1 MVERGLERIKRRCR
15 IATRYDTTLSSF
27 RSFLALALV
36 YLLTLDAAGILPG
49 VYVVRPLTVPS
60 GTMEVRCLLQSANR
74 VNRHQGLT

>member
-15 IATRYDTTLSSF
+15 IATRYDTTPSSF

-60 GTMEVRCLLQSANR
+60 GMEVRCLLQSANR